1 METFRSVVD
10 ALGAGLPVLLMQMVA
25 TLALLGAGIAVYVR
39 ITPFDESALVAQGNT
54 AGGITLGGSMVALAI
69 HLAATL
75 ASSHSVID
83 IVMWGLIAVI
93 FQLIAFA
100 LATVF
105 IKNLKAQI
113 EAGNVA
119 AATSLVGV
127 QLAVA
132 LVNAAAMAG

>member
-1 METFRSVVD
+1 
-10 ALGAGLPVLLMQMVA
+10 MVA

-69 HLAATL
+69 PLAATL

>member
-10 ALGAGLPVLLMQMVA
+10 ALGAGLPVLLVQMVA
-25 TLALLGAGIAVYVR
+25 TLALLGAAIAVYTR
-39 ITPFDESALVAQGNT
+39 ITPFNEGELVTQGNA
-54 AGGITLGGSMVALAI
+54 AGGVTLAGSMVALSI
-69 HLAATL
+69 PLAATL
-75 ASSHSVID
+75 ATSSAVID
-83 IVMWGLIAVI
+83 IMIWGLVAVVL
-93 FQLIAFA
+93 QLIAFA
-100 LATVF
+100 VATLL

-119 AATSLVGV
+119 AATSLVGM

>member
-1 METFRSVVD
+1 METFRSVID
-10 ALGAGLPVLLMQMVA
+10 ALGAGLPVLIVQMVA
-25 TLALLGAGIAVYVR
+25 TLALLGAGIGVYTR
-39 ITPFDESALVAQGNT
+39 ITPFNEGQLVSQGNT
-54 AGGITLGGSMVALAI
+54 AGGITLAGSMVALSI
-69 HLAATL
+69 PLAATL
-75 ASSHSVID
+75 ATSHAVID
-83 IVMWGLIAVI
+83 IVMWGLVALIL
-93 FQLIAFA
+93 QLVAFA
-100 LATVF
+100 LATLL

>member
-69 HLAATL
+69 PLAATL